1 MATLNVKN
9 KKATKPM
16 DVKVIQSEGLA
27 KMVRENALQKT
38 SEQVSRFDKGKDLET
53 LFQQFDFTERFKYNL
68 AVEAAQVLAE
78 ADENVLSVYQF
89 GESMNPAIAGGD
101 CVPVDPCTHLLCLVD
116 SPSAA
121 LQAFID
127 ALDRAVTDELT
138 SLPTPCFANLTSA
151 LDISLITKEDVAAR
165 KGLAALLSSVH
176 APPLAVWRRI

>member
-1 MATLNVKN
+1 MTTINVKN
-9 KKATKPM
+9 QKIKKPL

-27 KMVRENALQKT
+27 KEIRENALQKT
-38 SEQVSRFDKGKDLET
+38 SEQVSRFDKEKDLEI
-53 LFQQFDFTERFKYNL
+53 LFQGFDFTERFKYNI
-68 AVEAAQVLAE
+68 AVEVAKVLAE

-101 CVPVDPCTHLLCLVD
+101 SFPVDPCTHLLCLVV

-121 LQAFID
+121 LQAFIE

-138 SLPTPCFANLTSA
+138 TLPTPCFANLTSA

-165 KGLAALLSSVH
+165 RGMAALLSSVH
-176 APPLAVWRRI
+176 APPLAVWRRK